1 MKFLVIGVLA
11 TTSNRDLDD
20 QSKRLMVNY
29 LTTIHCAKTS
39 LIAGGCGQNGHS
51 TLVPIVARERYTGE
65 YHAIQ
70 CKFFDPK
77 HTLG

>member
-1 MKFLVIGVLA
+1 M
-11 TTSNRDLDD
+11 
-20 QSKRLMVNY
+20 
-29 LTTIHCAKTS
+29 
-39 LIAGGCGQNGHS
+39 IAGGCGQNGHS